1 MIAKPMIAAVL
12 VAGLLA
18 YGAVGNAPAFGG
30 RGPTPRAQ
38 QRITITGLGKAL
50 IPPSDKPDPALANAT
65 VTLDDGTVYYV
76 YGWGGIIVAKKGDGK
91 KVEVTGFPGE
101 KNGQKTI
108 TAASVHVKIIV
119 VE

>member
-1 MIAKPMIAAVL
+1 MTLRHPTVKILISAVIVIGL
-12 VAGLLA
+12 WGGPALLA
-18 YGAVGNAPAFGG
+18 GPAPKAD
-30 RGPTPRAQ
+30 

-50 IPPSDKPDPALANAT
+50 VPPGDKPDPAIANAT
-65 VTLDDGTVYYV
+65 VTTDDGSVYYV

-91 KVEVTGFPGE
+91 RVEVTGFPGT
-101 KNGQKTI
+101 KDGKKTI